1 MRPLRSSAFADAAPV
16 DGRGQRKPADVLAR
30 ASRDYLLRLAA
41 ERHCRGLSD
50 RQAAEVI
57 RAKLARYREGA
68 FRRHRSED
76 QMPEKLRGTLNGMFW
91 ELLMVR
97 DAVPCN
103 RTVRAALALDPFSLA
118 Q

>member
-1 MRPLRSSAFADAAPV
+1 MKHFAPLDLR
-16 DGRGQRKPADVLAR
+16 GRRTPADVLAR
-30 ASRDYLLRLAA
+30 AIRDHLLRTAA
-41 ERHCRGLSD
+41 DRYCRGLSD
-50 RQAAEVI
+50 RSAAEMI
-57 RAKLARYREGA
+57 RTKLARYREGA

-118 Q
+118 HDQ

>member
-1 MRPLRSSAFADAAPV
+1 
-16 DGRGQRKPADVLAR
+16 
-30 ASRDYLLRLAA
+30 
-41 ERHCRGLSD
+41 
-50 RQAAEVI
+50 
-57 RAKLARYREGA
+57 
-68 FRRHRSED
+68 
-76 QMPEKLRGTLNGMFW
+76 MPEKLRGTLNGMFW